1 MLDLNRF
8 RTSRMSQESTEF
20 TPLMANERINVIGE
34 TKRTL
39 VRKRIKLLCLICT
52 LIILFAASLAL
63 MASSFPLKGVVS
75 SMVENIIKD
84 EVVLKNGSFAL
95 PVWADPPVIMY
106 KDFFIFNWSNPEKV
120 IEGSQKPDFKILG
133 PYKYR
138 EYRTKYIDYQHS
150 NECVISYIQHKTYE
164 FDSEVSYPLK
174 KTDTV
179 VVLNIPIAAAPLQVS
194 STIERWA
201 LEAAIEGTGSKLYKK
216 ISVDDLIWG
225 YTDSFIELMQ
235 DVGKFPKGKKF
246 QIQIND
252 DPRDYTSLSSV
263 GTGVCNI
270 TDLGNFHQWDGF
282 TSLDIWNDSE
292 HNKVKGTEGLLN
304 QPLLREGQE
313 LFIWIDDIMRW
324 AIIHDTGERYT
335 HNGLDTWRFVSRK
348 EFLYNQTQFPPNGG
362 WYQNAPTGLIYIGNS
377 TTPPGNPVWGSNPL
391 FYLGDPGLV
400 KNVTGV
406 TPDSSKYTY
415 ADIEP
420 LTGAVVY
427 VHRQIQINF
436 ELRQADY
443 TFYQKLPEVT
453 YFPVMY
459 VDEHG
464 EMSQDLYNT
473 ISQKLILAHIGY
485 NAHWALLALGIL
497 LLVPTVLV
505 GFCVIK
511 HVKMIRAIKVY
522 RDITS
527 D

>member
-1 MLDLNRF
+1 
-8 RTSRMSQESTEF
+8 MSQESSEM
-20 TPLMANERINVIGE
+20 TPLMTNEMINTINQ

-39 VRKRIKLLCLICT
+39 IRKRIKLVCLICT
-52 LIILFAASLAL
+52 LLILFAASLAL

-75 SMVENIIKD
+75 SMVEDIIKD

-95 PVWADPPVIMY
+95 PIWTDPPVIMY
-106 KDFFIFNWSNPEKV
+106 KDFFIFNWSNPEEV
-120 IEGSQKPDFKILG
+120 INGLEKPEFKILG

-150 NECVISYIQHKTYE
+150 NKCVISYKQHKTYE
-164 FDSEVSYPLK
+164 FEPEVSAPLK

-179 VVLNIPIAAAPLQVS
+179 VVLNIPVAAAPQQISGTL
-194 STIERWA
+194 ERLA
-201 LEAAIEGTGSKLYKK
+201 LEAVLESTGSKLYKK
-216 ISVDDLIWG
+216 IAVDDLIWG
-225 YTDSFIELMQ
+225 YTDEFIELMQ
-235 DVGKFPKGKKF
+235 LAGKFPKGIKF

-252 DPRDYTSLSSV
+252 DPRDYNNLSSV
-263 GTGVCNI
+263 GTGACNI
-270 TDLGNFHQWDGF
+270 TDLANFHQWDGF
-282 TSLDIWNDSE
+282 TYLDIWNDSE

-304 QPLLREGQE
+304 QPLLQEGQE

-324 AIIHDTGERYT
+324 AVIRDTGERYT
-335 HNGLDTWRFVSRK
+335 HNGLETWRFISRK
-348 EFLYNQTQFPPNGG
+348 EFLYNQTQYHPNGG

-377 TTPPGNPVWGSNPL
+377 TNPPGNPVWGSNPL

-406 TPDSSKYTY
+406 TPDPSKYTY

-436 ELRQADY
+436 ELRKAGFL
-443 TFYQKLPEVT
+443 FYEKLPDVT

-464 EMSQDLYNT
+464 EMSQDLYDT
-473 ISQKLILAHIGY
+473 LSQKLLLAHIGY
-485 NAHWALLALGIL
+485 NAHWALLVLGIL
-497 LLVPTVLV
+497 LLVPTVVV

-511 HVKMIRAIKVY
+511 HIKMIRAIKVY
-522 RDITS
+522 RDVTC